1 MKKLLSYLFIIPVL
15 LISGCSWVEYF
26 TVGNKTDNPIT
37 VTYELAKMEEGNIFG
52 IFTNIPEAYQLSKS
66 SKIQWD
72 NKIELE
78 DLDGNPAIVKVIL
91 PPKTV
96 MIFGRLHNDTYESNN
111 QQFINS
117 RDFNF
122 GKMSIDQSE
131 KTIQITK
138 TTFDDYF
145 VKKNGYVKFDVEE

>member
-1 MKKLLSYLFIIPVL
+1 MKKLLPYLFIVPVL

-26 TVGNKTDNPIT
+26 TVGNKTDSPIT
-37 VTYELAKMEEGNIFG
+37 VTYALDELEEGNIFG

-72 NKIELE
+72 NKVKLE
-78 DLDGNPAIVKVIL
+78 DLDENPAIVKVIL

-111 QQFINS
+111 QSFINS

-122 GKMSIDQSE
+122 NNMVIEHQE
-131 KTIQITK
+131 QTTQITK
-138 TTFDDYF
+138 ATFDTYF
-145 VKKNGYVKFDVEE
+145 VKKNGFVKFDVE

>member
-1 MKKLLSYLFIIPVL
+1 MKKLLSYLFIISVL

-91 PPKTV
+91 PPKTI

>member
-1 MKKLLSYLFIIPVL
+1 MKKLLSYLFIISVL

-37 VTYELAKMEEGNIFG
+37 VTYELVKMEEGNIFG

-91 PPKTV
+91 PPKTIMV
-96 MIFGRLHNDTYESNN
+96 FGRLHNDTYESNN

>member
-1 MKKLLSYLFIIPVL
+1 MKKLLSYLFIISIL

-66 SKIQWD
+66 SKIQWE
-72 NKIELE
+72 NKVELE
-78 DLDGNPAIVKVIL
+78 DLDDNPAIVKVIL
-91 PPKTV
+91 PPKTI

>member
-26 TVGNKTDNPIT
+26 TLGNKTDNPIT

-52 IFTNIPEAYQLSKS
+52 VFINNPEAYQLSKS

-72 NKIELE
+72 NKVELE
-78 DLDGNPAIVKVIL
+78 DLDDNPAIVKVIL

-111 QQFINS
+111 QHFINS

-145 VKKNGYVKFDVEE
+145 VKKNGYVKFDVE

>member
-37 VTYELAKMEEGNIFG
+37 VTYELTKMEEGHIFG

-66 SKIQWD
+66 SKIQWE
-72 NKIELE
+72 NKVELE
-78 DLDGNPAIVKVIL
+78 DLDDNPAIVKVIL
-91 PPKTV
+91 PPKTI

-145 VKKNGYVKFDVEE
+145 VKKNGFIKFDVE

>member
-1 MKKLLSYLFIIPVL
+1 MKKLLSYLFIISVL

-37 VTYELAKMEEGNIFG
+37 ITYELAKMEEGNIFG

-91 PPKTV
+91 PPKTI

>member
-26 TVGNKTDNPIT
+26 TVGNKTDSPIT
-37 VTYELAKMEEGNIFG
+37 VTYALNELEEGNVFG
-52 IFTNIPEAYQLSKS
+52 IFTNIPEAYKLSKS

-72 NKIELE
+72 NKVELE
-78 DLDGNPAIVKVIL
+78 DLDENPAIVKVIL
-91 PPKTV
+91 PPKMV

-122 GKMSIDQSE
+122 SNMEIDYKEQ
-131 KTIQITK
+131 TIQITK
-138 TTFDDYF
+138 ATFDDYF
-145 VKKNGYVKFDVEE
+145 AKKNGHVKFDVGK

>member
-26 TVGNKTDNPIT
+26 TVGNKTDTPIT

-52 IFTNIPEAYQLSKS
+52 IFTNIPEAHQLSKS
-66 SKIQWD
+66 SKIEWD
-72 NKIELE
+72 NKVELE
-78 DLDGNPAIVKVIL
+78 DLDDNSAIVKVIL

-111 QQFINS
+111 QRFINS

-122 GKMSIDQSE
+122 SSMVIEHQE

-138 TTFDDYF
+138 ATFDDYF
-145 VKKNGYVKFDVEE
+145 VKKNGYVKFDVE

>member
-26 TVGNKTDNPIT
+26 TVGNKTDTPIT
-37 VTYELAKMEEGNIFG
+37 VTYELAKMEEGYIFG

-72 NKIELE
+72 NKVELE
-78 DLDGNPAIVKVIL
+78 DLDDNPAIVKVIL

-122 GKMSIDQSE
+122 SNMVIEHQE
-131 KTIQITK
+131 QTTQITK
-138 TTFDDYF
+138 ATFDDYF
-145 VKKNGYVKFDVEE
+145 VKKNGYIKFDVE

>member
-1 MKKLLSYLFIIPVL
+1 MKKLLSYLFVIPVL

-26 TVGNKTDNPIT
+26 TVGNKTDSPIT
-37 VTYELAKMEEGNIFG
+37 ITYELAELEEGNIFG
-52 IFTNIPEAYQLSKS
+52 IFTNIPEAYKLSKS

-72 NKIELE
+72 NKVELE
-78 DLDGNPAIVKVIL
+78 DLDENPAIVKVIL

-96 MIFGRLHNDTYESNN
+96 MIFGRLYNDNYESNS
-111 QQFINS
+111 QYFINS

-122 GKMSIDQSE
+122 NNMVIEHQE

-138 TTFDDYF
+138 VTFDDYF
-145 VKKNGYVKFDVEE
+145 VKKNGYVKFDVEK

>member
-1 MKKLLSYLFIIPVL
+1 MRKFITYTFIIPVL

-26 TVGNKTDNPIT
+26 TVGNKTDAPIT
-37 VTYELAKMEEGNIFG
+37 ITYELNELDEGNFFG
-52 IFTNIPEAYQLSKS
+52 IFTNIPDAYQLSKS

-72 NKIELE
+72 NKVELE
-78 DLDGNPAIVKVIL
+78 DLDDNPAIVKVVL
-91 PPKTV
+91 PPNAI
-96 MIFGRLHNDTYESNN
+96 MIFGELHNDTYESNN

-122 GKMSIDQSE
+122 SSMVIEHQE

-138 TTFDDYF
+138 AIFDDYF
-145 VKKNGYVKFDVEE
+145 VKKNGHVKFDVE

>member
-15 LISGCSWVEYF
+15 LSSGCSWVEYF

-52 IFTNIPEAYQLSKS
+52 IFVNNPEAYQLSKS

-72 NKIELE
+72 NKVELG
-78 DLDGNPAIVKVIL
+78 DLDDNPAIVKVIL
-91 PPKTV
+91 PPQTV

-122 GKMSIDQSE
+122 SSIVIEHQE
-131 KTIQITK
+131 KTIQISK
-138 TTFDDYF
+138 ATFDDYF
-145 VKKNGYVKFDVEE
+145 VKKNGHVKFDVE

>member
-1 MKKLLSYLFIIPVL
+1 MGKFIPYILIIPVL

-26 TVGNKTDNPIT
+26 TVGNKTDAPIT
-37 VTYELAKMEEGNIFG
+37 ITYELNELEEGNIFG

-66 SKIQWD
+66 SNIQWD
-72 NKIELE
+72 NKVKLE
-78 DLDGNPAIVKVIL
+78 DLDETPAMVKIIL

-111 QQFINS
+111 QSFINS

-122 GKMSIDQSE
+122 SKMVIEHQE
-131 KTIQITK
+131 QITQITK
-138 TTFDDYF
+138 ATFDDYF
-145 VKKNGYVKFDVEE
+145 VKKNGYIKFDVE

>member
-1 MKKLLSYLFIIPVL
+1 MKKLLSYLFIITVL

-26 TVGNKTDNPIT
+26 TVGNKTDTPIT
-37 VTYELAKMEEGNIFG
+37 VTYELAKMEEGHIFG

-66 SKIQWD
+66 SKIQWE
-72 NKIELE
+72 NKVELE
-78 DLDGNPAIVKVIL
+78 DLDDNPAIVKVIL

-122 GKMSIDQSE
+122 SNMVIEHQE
-131 KTIQITK
+131 QTTQITK
-138 TTFDDYF
+138 ATFDDYF
-145 VKKNGYVKFDVEE
+145 VRKNGYIKFDVE

>member
-111 QQFINS
+111 QYFINS

-122 GKMSIDQSE
+122 SNMVIEHQEQS
-131 KTIQITK
+131 TQITK
-138 TTFDDYF
+138 ATFDDYF
-145 VKKNGYVKFDVEE
+145 VKKNGHVKFDVE